1 MQKQRGS
8 AGKENIMKL
17 VIKRTETGRYAMPLL
32 KLEMYSDVVK
42 IGYELKTVEEMR
54 EIARRAM
61 AETPTKDKKVYGIRV
76 NRTTLLKDY
85 YEPWVKERKV
95 LPDWEER
102 LEELE

>member
-17 VIKRTETGRYAMPLL
+17 VIKRTETSKYVMPLL
-32 KLEMYSDVVK
+32 RLEMYSE
-42 IGYELKTVEEMR
+42 IPHRGYILKTVEEMR
-54 EIARRAM
+54 EIVRKAM
-61 AETPTKDKKVYGIRV
+61 AETSTEDKKIYGIRV

-85 YEPWVKERKV
+85 YIPWVKERKI

>member
-8 AGKENIMKL
+8 AGKENIMRL

-32 KLEMYSDVVK
+32 KLEMYSNVAK
-42 IGYELKTVEEMR
+42 RGYKLKTVEEMKNIVR
-54 EIARRAM
+54 EAM
-61 AETPTKDKKVYGIRV
+61 AETPTKDKKIYGIRV

-102 LEELE
+102 LEEMQ

>member
-1 MQKQRGS
+1 MR
-8 AGKENIMKL
+8 L
-17 VIKRTETGRYAMPLL
+17 VIKRTETSKYVMPLL
-32 KLEMYSDVVK
+32 SIEMYSD
-42 IGYELKTVEEMR
+42 IPRRGYVLKTVDEMR
-54 EIARRAM
+54 EIARLAM

-85 YEPWVKERKV
+85 YEPWVKERKI

>member
-1 MQKQRGS
+1 MR
-8 AGKENIMKL
+8 L
-17 VIKRTETGRYAMPLL
+17 VIKRTETSKYVMPLL
-32 KLEMYSDVVK
+32 RLEMYSD
-42 IGYELKTVEEMR
+42 IPHRGYVLKAVHEMR